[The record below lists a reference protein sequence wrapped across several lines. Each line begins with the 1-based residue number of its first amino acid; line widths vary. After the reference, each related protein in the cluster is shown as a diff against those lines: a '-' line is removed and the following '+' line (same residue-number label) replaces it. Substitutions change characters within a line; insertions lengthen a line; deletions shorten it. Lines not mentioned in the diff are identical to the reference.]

1 MQLLFSFWWEIEA
14 GALLWFHRSS
24 RKPKVHHRDENEAV
38 QSEGINSPHHFNAHV
53 KQILKNE
60 MFEVHFQLEAE

>member
-1 MQLLFSFWWEIEA
+1 MKLFFSFWWEIEA

-24 RKPKVHHRDENEAV
+24 RKPKVHHRDEAV
-38 QSEGINSPHHFNAHV
+38 QSEGINYPHHLNAHV